1 MNVKARNQEKQ
12 PLSADKPDL
21 ETMENFLSLLTF
33 GARDEEVICI
43 GQSWEGANGRY
54 INFADFMDDLPSHVQ
69 WLAESKYPCIVAGIN
84 PLVDTYP
91 QTKDGKSVSQKHTAK
106 HISRLRWVA
115 LDIDRVKEMKD
126 AGPANG
132 EQLSILR
139 AGMEEMVKAL
149 KDLGFTS
156 LLTSFS
162 GNGHHIFIPIK
173 LENLES
179 NHEKINTFKDLISP
193 YLAEYPQLEIDPLP
207 LKPRTVIRIPGSVNR
222 KFPANPVLTRILN
235 LDEVSREE
243 IDNSRQGNT
252 QILETLLAENL
263 LSKETTKGYEPPKV
277 MRVMGDDFPQLLTAY
292 DNLQTVET
300 IVGWLESFGYAVT
313 GRGEGSLVRLRR
325 PGRPKERQGPTL
337 VVGGNGNLTYSF
349 STGDPLL
356 PAGIPLR
363 PYWLKLLLEGIVKQ
377 DHCSQKATVVKDS
390 QYRAFFA
397 DIRKTFGTNSIQ
409 INSKPVTGSQGPA
422 PVPIVEIKNEPAP
435 DDEKGTLSDI
445 RLPGILEEIAE
456 DIGRNNAIIAPE
468 IDRAYAI
475 TLVSLLIGKSRI
487 GPTKLPCSTYLVVL
501 APSSCGK
508 DSGKA
513 FLPRF
518 MREVD
523 ELSRPKDA
531 SLLNLKSFSVRGV
544 VGTSF
549 GSPEGLQDEL
559 LIHGRLCING
569 NESER
574 FLHPSSRDKA
584 CLDAR
589 DFLLDASG
597 GKELSGRAL
606 AGGRKRPGI
615 PNPYVTMI
623 HTSQPA
629 SYFAAF
635 QEDAEYKGHLG
646 RFIHL
651 TAGYGKVNYNHT
663 PGAIPEHLLREGVYW
678 HQENLI
684 GLEQKLE
691 RLKVKVGDEEKICL
705 GRFDSQP
712 KVIQY
717 TPSFNKRQLDY
728 FQHCRDMARKA
739 NQAGNKSL
747 ENVWSRVN
755 EQALRLCY
763 IFTLAEDKK
772 ALEVDPKQFDL
783 ATKIMERSLQV
794 VACSGEDRLR
804 VKSSKDR
811 ERVLTTLMGMVRER
825 NPKDWLGEGW
835 VRKNRLLKKCDKW
848 LDDGSQLNRILL
860 TLQEQGML
868 EFADGIQGQTPAKI
882 RLIQAQ

>member
-1 MNVKARNQEKQ
+1 MNVKANKAKKQ
-12 PLSADKPDL
+12 SLSAGKPDL

-33 GARDEEVICI
+33 GCRDEEVICI
-43 GQSWEGANGRY
+43 GQWFKEETGRY
-54 INFADFMDDLPSHVQ
+54 LNYADFMAELPSHVR
-69 WLAESKYPCIVAGIN
+69 WLAESQHPILVAGLN
-84 PLVDTYP
+84 PLLDTYP
-91 QTKDGKSVSQKHTAK
+91 QTRVGESVSQTHKAK
-106 HISRLRWVA
+106 HISRLRWIV
-115 LDIDRVKEMKD
+115 LDIDRIEEIKK

-132 EQLSILR
+132 EQLSILK

-156 LLTSFS
+156 LLTTFS
-162 GNGHHIFIPIK
+162 GNGHHIFIPIE
-173 LENLES
+173 LENLET
-179 NHEKINTFKDLISP
+179 NHKKLMDFKELVEP

-222 KFPANPVLTRILN
+222 KYDNPVLTKIVN
-235 LDEVSREE
+235 SDEVSREE
-243 IDNSRQGNT
+243 IDNSRPGNT
-252 QILETLLAENL
+252 QLLETLLAENL
-263 LSKETTKGYEPPKV
+263 LSKKTTKGYESPMV
-277 MRVMGDDFPQLLTAY
+277 MRVMEDDFPQLLTAY
-292 DNLQTVET
+292 DKLQTVET
-300 IVGWLESFGYAVT
+300 IVGWLESLGYVVT

-325 PGRPKERQGPTL
+325 PGRPKDRKGPTV
-337 VVGGNGNLTYSF
+337 VVGGQGNLTYSW
-349 STGDPLL
+349 STGDSLL

-377 DHCSQKATVVKDS
+377 NHCSDKATVVQDEK
-390 QYRAFFA
+390 YKAFFTN
-397 DIRKTFGTNSIQ
+397 IRNTFGTNSTQ
-409 INSKPVTGSQGPA
+409 TNSKPVTGSQGPA
-422 PVPIVEIKNEPAP
+422 PLPIVEIKNEPAP
-435 DDEKGTLSDI
+435 EDEKGTLSDI

-456 DIGRNNAIIAPE
+456 DIGRNNAILAPE

-475 TLVSLLIGKSRI
+475 TLFNLLVGKSRV
-487 GPTKLPCSTYLVVL
+487 GPTRLPCSTYLVVL

-513 FLPRF
+513 YLPRF
-518 MREVD
+518 MRKVD
-523 ELSRPKDA
+523 ELCRPKEA
-531 SLLNLKSFSVRGV
+531 SLLNLKTYSIRGV

-615 PNPYVTMI
+615 PNPFVTMI
-623 HTSQPA
+623 HTSQPT

-635 QEDAEYKGHLG
+635 QEDSEFKGHLG
-646 RFIHL
+646 RFVHL
-651 TAGYGKVNYNHT
+651 TAGWGKVNYNHI
-663 PGAIPEHLLREGVYW
+663 PGEIPEHLLKEGIYW

-691 RLKVKVGDEEKICL
+691 RLKVRVGDEDKVCL

-728 FQHCRDMARKA
+728 FQHCRDEARKA
-739 NQAGNKSL
+739 NQSGNKAL
-747 ENVWSRVN
+747 ENIWSRVN
-755 EQALRLCY
+755 EQSLRLSY
-763 IFTLAEDKK
+763 IFTLAENRN

-811 ERVLTTLMGMVRER
+811 ERVLNTIKAMVRDK
-825 NPKDWLGEGW
+825 NPKDCLEEGW

-848 LDDGSQLNRILL
+848 LEDGNQLNRILL
-860 TLQEQGML
+860 TLQEQGFL
-868 EFADGIQGQTPAKI
+868 EWMEGLQGQYAGKV